1 MVDYQ
6 QRVVD
11 DEELPDLTD
20 VFAAFGTWK
29 RARREASTA
38 A

>member
-6 QRVVD
+6 QRAVD

-20 VFAAFGTWK
+20 VFATFGSWK
-29 RARREASTA
+29 RARREAA
-38 A
+38 AA